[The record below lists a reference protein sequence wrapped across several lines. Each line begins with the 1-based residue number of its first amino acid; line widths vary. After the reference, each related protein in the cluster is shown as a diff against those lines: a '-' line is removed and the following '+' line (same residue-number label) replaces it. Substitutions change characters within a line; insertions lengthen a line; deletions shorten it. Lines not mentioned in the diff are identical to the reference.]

1 MSNYSALLDANVLYP
16 APLRDILIEVAAKGI
31 YRGRWTQS
39 IHDEWIENLLVK
51 RSDLT
56 REQLEKTR
64 GRMNNISD
72 DCLIE
77 GYEPL
82 INTLTLP
89 DANDRHVL
97 AAAIAGRCDAVVTNN
112 IKDFPEDVCAPFGI
126 EVIQPDPF
134 LCSQLE
140 LQPDAFCQCVRNIIG
155 RLKKPPQTLSE
166 YMATLKAQ
174 GLGELVNL
182 LWSYID
188 LLEPYRTSIA
198 PQSRRF

>member
-16 APLRDILIEVAAKGI
+16 APLRDILIEVAVKGI
-31 YRGRWTQS
+31 YKGRWTES

-56 REQLEKTR
+56 RKQLEKTR
-64 GRMNNISD
+64 ERMNKISD

-97 AAAIAGRCDAVVTNN
+97 AAAIAGRC
-112 IKDFPEDVCAPFGI
+112 
-126 EVIQPDPF
+126 
-134 LCSQLE
+134 
-140 LQPDAFCQCVRNIIG
+140 
-155 RLKKPPQTLSE
+155 
-166 YMATLKAQ
+166 
-174 GLGELVNL
+174 
-182 LWSYID
+182 
-188 LLEPYRTSIA
+188 
-198 PQSRRF
+198 